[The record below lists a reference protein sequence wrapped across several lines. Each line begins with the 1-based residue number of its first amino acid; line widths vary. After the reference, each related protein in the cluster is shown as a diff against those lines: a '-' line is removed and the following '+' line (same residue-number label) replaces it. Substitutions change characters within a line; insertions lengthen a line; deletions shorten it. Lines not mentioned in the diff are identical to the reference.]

1 MARRYAPALTR
12 QEFFAARPKGNY
24 QNYLS
29 FLQRK
34 RPGWDISRPQAAQ
47 RVGPPKRGPLPSYE
61 SMLRGLSF
69 ETPAQLEARANRM
82 AAQQSKASQQMIA
95 QDYKLAQQ
103 EAMNRMRAFAAAGN
117 AAASM
122 NASLIGQVGGQYQAG
137 ADQLNAMAAGGASM
151 MAGAT
156 AADVAAANN
165 ALGNVGAPA
174 LSIGG
179 PVGAPGIAGDAQA
192 GVESYRGGT
201 LPAGAMQSAGGYAMA
216 GQAGQISSQNLRA
229 TQEAQAAYMQAIGD
243 ANRARTAAVKE
254 LAMGR
259 PSKAAEYLM
268 QLQDSQRQQYAL
280 AMSMLEGRRGT
291 TQEKFGRGVTRQEQQ
306 REKQKLKMAQEAQKA
321 ALKAAKQE
329 ARRQN
334 TTINEARSIAVGHYV
349 DALGRDIIDPKTN
362 AVIPV
367 KAAAAAKAAGQAT
380 PAELRESALYRAQQV
395 VQNNTDNR
403 GNVRISRERLRKILK
418 SVFPTLKPSVLDG
431 IINGLIPAGAAKTG
445 GGFGGVK

>member
-1 MARRYAPALTR
+1 VARRYAPALTK
-12 QEFFAARPKGNY
+12 QQFKAARPHGQY
-24 QNYLS
+24 ENYLK

-34 RPGWDISRPQAAQ
+34 RPGWDINRPGVAQ
-47 RVGPPKRGPLPSYE
+47 RVGPPKQGPLPSYE

-69 ETPAQLEARANRM
+69 ESPAQLEARANRM
-82 AAQQSKASQQMIA
+82 AAQQAKASQSMIA

-117 AAASM
+117 AAAAM

-243 ANRARTAAVKE
+243 ANRARTSAVKE

-259 PSKAAEYLM
+259 PSKAAEYLL

-291 TQEKFGRGVTRQEQQ
+291 TQEKFGRQVTTKEQK
-306 REKQKLKMAQEAQKA
+306 REDKKLAMAQKELAASLQQARREAQ
-321 ALKAAKQE
+321 LQGRE
-329 ARRQN
+329 VD
-334 TTINEARSIAVGHYV
+334 EARSAALGYWV
-349 DALGRDIIDPKTN
+349 DALGRPIMKN
-362 AVIPV
+362 GKKIPV
-367 KAAAAAKAAGQAT
+367 
-380 PAELRESALYRAQQV
+380 P
-395 VQNNTDNR
+395 
-403 GNVRISRERLRKILK
+403 K
-418 SVFPTLKPSVLDG
+418 SVSG
-431 IINGLIPAGAAKTG
+431 AKTSTTPVRQQMASVASQWLEQKTTRTGAVTGTKQQLISYLLTLYPGNPAIARAIANSVWPKNAGKG
-445 GGFGGVK
+445 GGGLGAQPK